1 MKAIVA
7 AEGDVHS
14 DHAGDDKA
22 SAQSSARTTLRSMV
36 PHLVFA
42 LAYAVIFAAYQ
53 ITNKTAWID
62 IIPSLLI
69 FLFLLMSFDAV
80 RPAALPGSNPRT
92 TC

>member
-7 AEGDVHS
+7 ADGDVHS
-14 DHAGDDKA
+14 DHAEDDKA
-22 SAQSSARTTLRSMV
+22 PARCSARTTLRSMV

-42 LAYAVIFAAYQ
+42 LAYAAIFAAYQ
-53 ITNKTAWID
+53 ITNKTTWID

-80 RPAALPGSNPRT
+80 RPAALPCSHPRT